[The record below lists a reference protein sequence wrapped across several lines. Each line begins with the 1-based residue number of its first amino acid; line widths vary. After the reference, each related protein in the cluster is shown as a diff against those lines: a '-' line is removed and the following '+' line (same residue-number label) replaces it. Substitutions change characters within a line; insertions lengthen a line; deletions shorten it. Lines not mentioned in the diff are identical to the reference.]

1 MGLWIGGIAV
11 ALLVGFG
18 LVVWNMAS
26 GHGGPRL
33 VDWIDR
39 GSAGSR
45 DVVQLERVRLGEDPA
60 VSLAVYA
67 QPRPEADTPRPVVV
81 FTHGGG
87 WNWGDPDD
95 YGFIARSLASE
106 GYVVVLTGYRLYP
119 QVRFPA
125 MLQDLAEAVA
135 WTEANIARYGGDP
148 DRLVLMGH
156 SAGAYNSLMV
166 GLDRQWLAAEGVDA
180 DRLAGI
186 VSLAGPADFYPFDKE
201 SSINSFG
208 QAPDPQATQPVNFAR
223 ADAPPLLLVHGG
235 ADITVRIRN
244 AQALERAMEAAG
256 GRVQTAFYPEMGHND
271 VLLKLAS
278 PWRRDARVRSRVLDF
293 IAEVTETDDAGDA
306 RN

>member
-1 MGLWIGGIAV
+1 MGWWIGGISL
-11 ALLVGFG
+11 ALLLGLA

-39 GSAGSR
+39 ASAGSR
-45 DVVQLERVRLGEDPA
+45 EVAQLANVQLGDDPA
-60 VSLAVYA
+60 VTAAVYA
-67 QPRPEADTPRPVVV
+67 QPLGKGDAPRPVIV

-106 GYVVVLTGYRLYP
+106 GYVVVLTGYRLFP

-125 MLQDLAEAVA
+125 MLEDLATAVA
-135 WTEANIARYGGDP
+135 WTDANIARFGGDP
-148 DRLVLMGH
+148 GRIVLMGH
-156 SAGAYNSLMV
+156 SAGAYNSLML
-166 GLDRQWLAAEGVDA
+166 GLDRQWLADEGLDA
-180 DRLAGI
+180 DRFAGV

-235 ADITVRIRN
+235 ADTVVRIRN
-244 AQALERAMEAAG
+244 SEALARAVAGLG
-256 GRVQTAFYPEMGHND
+256 GRVDTAFYPEMGHND

-278 PWRRDARVRSRVLDF
+278 PWWRDNRVRTRVLAFLADV
-293 IAEVTETDDAGDA
+293 APTD
-306 RN
+306 